1 MGTLHM
7 SSSNHGLSHHSYRW
21 FWFNLPASNLIPF
34 PPSLN
39 IVCNQSPRWNF
50 MLRFPVWHCFMCTS
64 LRVTCTYVQTHNAD
78 HSART
83 WMYKAKYSRTS
94 TDTVTS
100 KAVCTVAVPFRV
112 SRACGE
118 RPSNREKVTR
128 ISWQQPA
135 ASSFACALSRHPWG
149 YGTQGFSQGNYTT
162 WGCGSLRMVEGRGS
176 ETTTLTLSHTWKL
189 SSGPALRLLPPGP
202 DVPGAP

>member
-1 MGTLHM
+1 MGTFHV
-7 SSSNHGLSHHSYRW
+7 SSSNHGLSHHSYGW

-39 IVCNQSPRWNF
+39 IVCNQSPRGNF
-50 MLRFPVWHCFMCTS
+50 TLRFPMWHCFMCTS
-64 LRVTCTYVQTHNAD
+64 LWVTCTYVHTHNAD

-94 TDTVTS
+94 TNTVTS

-118 RPSNREKVTR
+118 RSSNREKVTR

-135 ASSFACALSRHPWG
+135 A
-149 YGTQGFSQGNYTT
+149 
-162 WGCGSLRMVEGRGS
+162 
-176 ETTTLTLSHTWKL
+176 
-189 SSGPALRLLPPGP
+189 LPVLWAG
-202 DVPGAP
+202 VPGAMGRRASHKETTPLGAAGASGWLRAEVQKPPR